1 MLMSQ
6 FRKKPVVI
14 NAWRYDGS
22 EPLRLQTPE
31 GVTVASPGDWI
42 IIGVAG
48 ETYACKDHIFRQTYE
63 PLTQAE
69 SSAFLIE
76 SNV

>member
-1 MLMSQ
+1 MGQ

-14 NAWRYDGS
+14 NAWQYDDA
-22 EPLRLQTPE
+22 EPLHLKTLE

-48 ETYACKDHIFRQTYE
+48 ETYACKNDVFRQTYE
-63 PLTQAE
+63 PLNQAE
-69 SSAFLIE
+69 SSAFLIA

>member
-1 MLMSQ
+1 MGQ

-14 NAWRYDGS
+14 NAWRYDGG
-22 EPLRLQTPE
+22 EPLRLQTLE
-31 GVTVASPGDWI
+31 GITVASPGDWI

-48 ETYACKDHIFRQTYE
+48 ETYACKDDIFRQTYE
-63 PLTQAE
+63 PLDQAE
-69 SSAFLIE
+69 SSAFLMD